1 MQQKIGKQALVY
13 NWLRD
18 YIEENRFSV
27 SNKLPSENAL
37 TRRLNVSRDTVR
49 SAMNILEREGLIYR
63 VQGSGSFFNKAVAVS
78 DKEKHP
84 GMARKI

>member
-1 MQQKIGKQALVY
+1 MQQKIGKQTLVY

-37 TRRLNVSRDTVR
+37 TRRMNVSRDTVR
-49 SAMNILEREGLIYR
+49 SAMNTLEREGLIYR
-63 VQGSGSFFNKAVAVS
+63 IPGRFSLSETATSFLK
-78 DKEKHP
+78 KLP
-84 GMARKI
+84 LP

>member
-1 MQQKIGKQALVY
+1 MHQKIGKQALVY

-49 SAMNILEREGLIYR
+49 SAMNILEKEDCLVQDTIYMK
-63 VQGSGSFFNKAVAVS
+63 V
-78 DKEKHP
+78 
-84 GMARKI
+84 I